1 MSCPFKNA
9 LGVPGQG
16 FHSMRFM
23 GLAVGDTVGTFMLA
37 WLIARATGW
46 AYLPTFIGL
55 FILGEVL
62 HWYFCVDSAFLNYIS
77 KDSNNSSTGESPS
90 FDYRVMM
97 IKK

>member
-1 MSCPFKNA
+1 
-9 LGVPGQG
+9 
-16 FHSMRFM
+16 MRFM

-90 FDYRVMM
+90 FDM
-97 IKK
+97 IGANHAPLGPQRFLSSLTNLA